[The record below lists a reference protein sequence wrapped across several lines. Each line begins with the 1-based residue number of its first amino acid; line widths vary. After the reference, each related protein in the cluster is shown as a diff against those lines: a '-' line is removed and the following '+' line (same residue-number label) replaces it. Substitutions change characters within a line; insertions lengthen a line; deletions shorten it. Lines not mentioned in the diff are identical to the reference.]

1 MGTERERIRL
11 QAASVAYWRAEGE
24 AGCHSTIVEGLA
36 ERVLDAALAFG
47 EAMAADPAYRA
58 AGAEDGGE
66 Q

>member
-1 MGTERERIRL
+1 L
-11 QAASVAYWRAEGE
+11 QAAAVAYWRAEGE

-58 AGAEDGGE
+58 AGAEDGGA